1 MSGRAARMFLL
12 QYGAERVPRS
22 LSLRGGT
29 SDLGWEP
36 LYGVLV
42 DTAEGWVLFDTGM
55 GRDALD
61 ADETQAAKTRRHAL
75 EEFASTHELLA
86 APHVSFPGLGHV
98 VRSGAGYAWMP
109 IPYSATVREVGQ

>member
-22 LSLRGGT
+22 LSLRNGP

-42 DTAEGWVLFDTGM
+42 DTDDGWVLFDTGM
-55 GRDALD
+55 GS
-61 ADETQAAKTRRHAL
+61 AKDFGPT
-75 EEFASTHELLA
+75 TGKLLA
-86 APHVSFPGLGHV
+86 SMKAASL
-98 VRSGAGYAWMP
+98 
-109 IPYSATVREVGQ
+109 Q